1 MELVVTFLMKEL
13 QIANIKKMV
22 GSGENR
28 EAISKKIDSTL
39 QELFNEIASSLP
51 TSEIHEQAVNAAKQL
66 LEIYTNAENK
76 LNWHESDMYGKIIV
90 HCALLNPG
98 QILTSLYAE
107 NLDAKHEVTINGVTM
122 NIHEAVSFF
131 DDLMRI
137 HQSMTKRFFLNKMEE
152 PDEEISKPL
161 AIAMQQYTK
170 TKG

>member
-1 MELVVTFLMKEL
+1 MKEL

-39 QELFNEIASSLP
+39 EELFSEIASSLP
-51 TSEIHEQAVNAAKQL
+51 TSKIHEQAVDAAKQL
-66 LEIYTNAENK
+66 LEIYTNVENK

-98 QILTSLYAE
+98 QILTSLYTE
-107 NLDAKHEVTINGVTM
+107 NLDAKHEITINGVTM
-122 NIHEAVSFF
+122 NIHEAVLFF
-131 DDLMRI
+131 DDFMRI

-152 PDEEISKPL
+152 RDEEVSKPL
-161 AIAMQQYTK
+161 AIAMQEYK
-170 TKG
+170 KVKGK